1 MYAAALEYQPE
12 TLSFINFK
20 DLNTVNIST
29 IGLHHLNNSM
39 KENFKS
45 TNLASGIQEVKDIL
59 EKISS
64 GDTRINSKTQLDIN
78 SRSRYLQILSRI
90 RAR

>member
-1 MYAAALEYQPE
+1 MN
-12 TLSFINFK
+12 I
-20 DLNTVNIST
+20 NTV
-29 IGLHHLNNSM
+29 GLHHLNNSM

-45 TNLASGIQEVKDIL
+45 TNLESGIQEVKDIL

-78 SRSRYLQILSRI
+78 SRSRYLHILSRI